1 MKDLRKRFKALYYET
16 YGNVFGTLN
25 EGFDKNIEELF
36 ALEEEITKEYSKIN
50 DEITELFKEQEA
62 EMEKIK
68 QKYDKKISVLG
79 EKATEA
85 FEKATVD
92 EETNIKHEIRTT
104 RQRKF
109 YIKHRIK

>member
-1 MKDLRKRFKALYYET
+1 
-16 YGNVFGTLN
+16 
-25 EGFDKNIEELF
+25 
-36 ALEEEITKEYSKIN
+36 
-50 DEITELFKEQEA
+50 
-62 EMEKIK
+62 MEKIK

-92 EETNIKHEIRTT
+92 EETNIEHEIRTT